1 MTTSLPQR
9 HEVALED
16 TWNLTSVYADQA
28 AWEAD
33 ANALTAAVPG
43 LAQYLGRLDD
53 GATLLALFEEAQRL
67 YVLAGRVLLYASMR
81 FDVNTT
87 DQVAAGLR
95 GRAISLYVSL
105 ESAIA
110 FVDPEL
116 LGLGAERLA
125 ALRAS
130 EPALARYDHYVENL
144 LRRGP
149 YVRSAEVERL
159 LAQAH
164 DPLSASYSA
173 YLMLAEGELRFA
185 EAQDAQGQR
194 HQVAPGTIDAL
205 LQSPDRTLRQQAWAS
220 HQDGFV
226 AFKNTLGAIYSGSVR
241 TDVFNAHA
249 RGYASVLEASLFR
262 NNIPRVVYEQV
273 LDACQRHSS
282 IWHRYWALK
291 RRALGL
297 ERFEAYDVFAPLA
310 PSPQYRFDEAVELLC
325 DAFAPLGD
333 TYVATVRS
341 GLNEGRWVDRYP
353 NQGKQ
358 SGAYSAGSYGTHP
371 FILMNYDGTLSS
383 VSTLAHELGHSLH
396 TWHANA
402 TQPPI
407 YANYSLFVAE
417 VASNFNQAL
426 MRAHLLKQNLSRDVE
441 IAVLEEAMANFHRYF
456 FLMPLLSEF
465 EQRVHTMA
473 EAHEPLTAD
482 GMSAIMHELFVRGYG
497 PEGYADPVRDGIVW
511 AQFPHLY
518 SCYYVYQYA
527 SGIAAANALAELVLH
542 GGNDARERYLACLRA
557 GGSVYPLEA
566 LRRAGIDMSTPAP
579 LEQAFGVLERFV
591 SRLEQL
597 VSGA

>member
-1 MTTSLPQR
+1 MTNSLPQR
-9 HEVALED
+9 HEVVLED
-16 TWNLTSVYADQA
+16 TWDITSVYADQA

-33 ANALTAAVPG
+33 ANALTAALPG

-53 GATLLALFEEAQRL
+53 AATLLALFEEAQRL

-81 FDVNTT
+81 FDVDTT
-87 DQVAAGLR
+87 DQAAAALR

-110 FVDPEL
+110 FVEPEL

-125 ALRAS
+125 VLRAS
-130 EPALARYDHYVENL
+130 VPALERYDHYLANL

-149 YVRSAEVERL
+149 YVRSAEIERL
-159 LAQAH
+159 LAQVR
-164 DPLSASYSA
+164 DPLSACYSA

-185 EAQDAQGQR
+185 EAQDGQGQR

-205 LQSPDRTLRQQAWAS
+205 LQSPDRVLRQQAWTS
-220 HQDGFV
+220 YQDGFL
-226 AFKNTLGAIYSGSVR
+226 AFKNTFGAIYSGSVR

-249 RGYASVLEASLFR
+249 RGHASALEASLFH
-262 NNIPRVVYEQV
+262 NNIPRSVYAQV
-273 LDACQRHSS
+273 LDACQRHLP

-297 ERFEAYDVFAPLA
+297 ERLTAYDLFAPLA
-310 PSPQYRFDEAVELLC
+310 APPQYTFDEAVALLC
-325 DAFAPLGD
+325 EAFAPLGEA
-333 TYVATVRS
+333 YVAAVRN
-341 GLNEGRWVDRYP
+341 GLSHERWVDRYP
-353 NQGKQ
+353 NQSKQ
-358 SGAYSAGSYGTHP
+358 SGAYSSGSYGTHP
-371 FILMNYDGTLSS
+371 FILMNYDGTLGS

-407 YANYSLFVAE
+407 YANYTLFVAE

-426 MRAHLLKQNLSRDVE
+426 MRAHLLKQNLSREVE
-441 IAVLEEAMANFHRYF
+441 IAVLEEAMANFHRYL

-465 EQRVHTMA
+465 EQRVHAIA

-482 GMSAIMHELFVRGYG
+482 GMGAIMHELFVRGYG
-497 PEGYADPVRDGIVW
+497 PDGYADPARDGIVW

-542 GGNDARERYLACLRA
+542 GDSAARERYLDCLRA
-557 GGSVYPLEA
+557 GGSLYPLEA
-566 LRRAGIDMSTPAP
+566 LRRAGIDMTTPQP
-579 LEQAFGVLERFV
+579 LEQAFGVLDRIV

-597 VSGA
+597 V